1 MSRRKRGFTLVEML
15 VVIFIGSIVITM
27 LGGVFIRAALST
39 RKEVS
44 RATRTISARHIMER
58 MVRDVQSAYAFP
70 ADQSGRVLFT
80 GENHVFPGG
89 HADKLTLIRPKLNEV
104 YPVSL
109 ERVVYEVR
117 QEEEEEEEQGG
128 QIIYSSRQPFG
139 GAGQTREI
147 ALGFSEPN
155 TIMRLNLMYQAR
167 QGGQWEESWDGVR
180 GLPNAVK
187 IMLRISDKQNP
198 GAVRFETTVQMP
210 GRQGALAAA
219 DAGVS
224 GATP

>member
-1 MSRRKRGFTLVEML
+1 
-15 VVIFIGSIVITM
+15 
-27 LGGVFIRAALST
+27 
-39 RKEVS
+39 
-44 RATRTISARHIMER
+44 
-58 MVRDVQSAYAFP
+58 VRDVQSAYAFP

-80 GENHVFPGG
+80 GENNVFPGG

-117 QEEEEEEEQGG
+117 QEEEEQGG
-128 QIIYSSRQPFG
+128 QIIYSSRQPLG
-139 GAGQTREI
+139 GEGEKREN

-155 TIMRLNLMYQAR
+155 TIMRLNLKYQAR
-167 QGGQWEESWDGVR
+167 QGGQWEESWDGTR
-180 GLPNAVK
+180 GLPHAVR
-187 IMLRISDKQNP
+187 IMIRISDKQNP

-210 GRQGALAAA
+210 GRQVALAAA